1 MFDELIKI
9 IFKSL
14 KLDSSLYKDSNN
26 FGETSLYYAGAIIF
40 IDGVASAFAVSAIY
54 KTNIILT
61 GFTSLL
67 TWLFWAI
74 LIYVIGVK
82 IFPDPNTN
90 SSFKK
95 VLVTVGFAHAPGILR
110 FFALTPS
117 LIIPIIFL
125 TQFWIFASLIIGIK
139 EIFSFKSTFKSFGVF
154 LIAFLIVAII
164 SVAYVINTLNSLP
177 IN

>member
-14 KLDSSLYKDSNN
+14 KLDNSLYKDPNN

-67 TWLFWAI
+67 TWLFWAM
-74 LIYVIGVK
+74 LIYVIGIK
-82 IFPDPNTN
+82 IFTDPNTN

-110 FFALTPS
+110 FFALTPN

-139 EIFSFKSTFKSFGVF
+139 EIFSFKSTFKSF
-154 LIAFLIVAII
+154 
-164 SVAYVINTLNSLP
+164 
-177 IN
+177 